1 MISLSKGTGKK
12 KGERNEEKILAI
24 LMATLTVGSLLSGCG
39 GAQSGDAAGKQ
50 ESGKQEK
57 QRQRRTGRGCI
68 AYMTQNNIR
77 SHQNWK
83 NSEPDQRLYSR

>member
-1 MISLSKGTGKK
+1 MKK
-12 KGERNEEKILAI
+12 KILAI

-50 ESGKQEK
+50 
-57 QRQRRTGRGCI
+57 RQRRTGRGCI
-68 AYMTQNNIR
+68 CVHDAEQYPGVIR
-77 SHQNWK
+77 TGK